1 MNSPLAQIDP
11 KGIKKLLII
20 RPRFIGDV
28 LLSTS
33 LVRALKTGFPRI
45 KISYLAEKTSL
56 EVLKN
61 NPYIDELITLE
72 RGSLA
77 DDLLMIRNIRNR
89 KFSAVIDTFGNPRS
103 ALLAFFSGA
112 KYRIGWE
119 HRGRKYAYTHFVGRG
134 AEKPGDAIDVY
145 NQAARIF
152 GIKNPGKETV
162 LKLTKGEEKF
172 AKEYYCGHGLG
183 GGKQVIGIH
192 PGASW
197 PAKMWPAEKFAALAD
212 KLLSEGSQVVVFSG
226 PKDRTAGARVL
237 MLMKKKALF
246 ADSLPLRDFSSV
258 VSLLDGFISNDNGAM
273 HIAAAL
279 RIPLVGIFGPGDP
292 AVWFPYKRNA
302 VWLQKNMPCWPCRK
316 DYCEDMKCMKALEVK
331 EVYAAFCRISG
342 RKKK

>member
-134 AEKPGDAIDVY
+134 AEKPGVRQDRRDIAEQDPWLREIGDVTD
-145 NQAARIF
+145 
-152 GIKNPGKETV
+152 G
-162 LKLTKGEEKF
+162 
-172 AKEYYCGHGLG
+172 C
-183 GGKQVIGIH
+183 
-192 PGASW
+192 
-197 PAKMWPAEKFAALAD
+197 
-212 KLLSEGSQVVVFSG
+212 SE
-226 PKDRTAGARVL
+226 L
-237 MLMKKKALF
+237 
-246 ADSLPLRDFSSV
+246 
-258 VSLLDGFISNDNGAM
+258 
-273 HIAAAL
+273 
-279 RIPLVGIFGPGDP
+279 
-292 AVWFPYKRNA
+292 
-302 VWLQKNMPCWPCRK
+302 
-316 DYCEDMKCMKALEVK
+316 
-331 EVYAAFCRISG
+331 
-342 RKKK
+342 